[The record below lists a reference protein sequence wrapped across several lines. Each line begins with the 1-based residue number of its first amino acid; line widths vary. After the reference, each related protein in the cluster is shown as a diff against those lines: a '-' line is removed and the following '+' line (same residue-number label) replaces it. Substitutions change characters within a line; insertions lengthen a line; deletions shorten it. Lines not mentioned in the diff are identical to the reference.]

1 MSTPSADTPP
11 SATEVLAFFNKV
23 GVRPLLNEAVLAA
36 ALEFDHLSTYESLLD
51 SLWEVWKV
59 IKRVAEARLLAQ
71 RRTAKDL
78 EAGGAGGGKETPPDL
93 EPRRHVLEQQLAA
106 EPEANSG
113 GGEEAGTD
121 GGNVGDHGDAAV
133 PNALVRDE
141 VRRWR

>member
-78 EAGGAGGGKETPPDL
+78 EAGGAGGGSNDRNINMNMNRNRSL
-93 EPRRHVLEQQLAA
+93 LRQLHSTAT
-106 EPEANSG
+106 EW
-113 GGEEAGTD
+113 
-121 GGNVGDHGDAAV
+121 V
-133 PNALVRDE
+133 
-141 VRRWR
+141 